1 MGRKQFLTLLIAVNL
16 VLLFSV
22 GLLSAKEEAYKG
34 LANFSKVL
42 YLIEKNYVE
51 EVDSENLTVNA
62 IEGML
67 RSLDPYSV
75 YLSPENF
82 KDVEVGTS
90 GEFGGIGVEITIRKG
105 LLTVISPIEDGP
117 AEKAGV
123 RAGDI
128 IETIEGNDTKD
139 ITTNKAAKLLRGPKG
154 TFVNIVVR
162 GQNDKETRKLKVER
176 DIIKIKS
183 VKSKIIDNKI
193 GYIKISQFNK
203 NSTIEFTDSYNKLK
217 KSKGSELDGLI
228 LDLRNNPGGL
238 LNQAIQLSDL
248 FIKKGLIVS
257 VKGRFEHSSK
267 DYFAEKNNE
276 ISSVPIVV
284 LVNRG
289 SASASEILAGAL
301 KDSKRAKIVG
311 TKTFGKGSVQSI
323 IELDDGAGIKIT
335 TAKFYTPSGQT
346 INELGIIPDLIVENK
361 DDEKDN
367 QLASAVELIKQ
378 M

>member
-1 MGRKQFLTLLIAVNL
+1 MKKERFIL
-16 VLLFSV
+16 VFLLFAAFISSFN
-22 GLLSAKEEAYKG
+22 LLFAKEEAYKG
-34 LANFSKVL
+34 LDNFSKVL

-51 EVDSENLTVNA
+51 DVDSNELAVNA

-75 YLSPENF
+75 YLSPDNF
-82 KDVEVGTS
+82 KEVEVGTS
-90 GEFGGIGVEITIRKG
+90 GEFGGIGVEITIKEG
-105 LLTVISPIEDGP
+105 LLTVITPIHDGP

-123 RAGDI
+123 LAGDI
-128 IETIEGNDTKD
+128 IETIEGKSTKN
-139 ITTNKAAKLLRGPKG
+139 INTSQAADYLRGPKG
-154 TFVNIVVR
+154 SKVTMEVR
-162 GQNDKETRKLKVER
+162 SLDDKESREITIER
-176 DIIKIKS
+176 DIIKIKTVRS
-183 VKSKIIDNKI
+183 RIIDDEI
-193 GYIKISQFNK
+193 GYIKLTQFNK
-203 NSTIEFTDSYNKLK
+203 YSTSEFKNSYNNLVKSK
-217 KSKGSELDGLI
+217 KSELRGLI

-248 FIKKGLIVS
+248 FMKKGLIVS
-257 VKGRFEHSSK
+257 VKGRFDHSSK
-267 DYFAEKNNE
+267 DYFAEQNNE
-276 ISSVPIVV
+276 IGDFPLVVIV
-284 LVNRG
+284 NKG

-335 TAKFYTPSGQT
+335 TAKFYTPNGDA
-346 INELGIIPDLIVENK
+346 INEVGITPDVIIDNK
-361 DDEKDN
+361 DKETDN

>member
-1 MGRKQFLTLLIAVNL
+1 MGKLKYISVLLISITTL
-16 VLLFSV
+16 VFSV
-22 GLLSAKEEAYKG
+22 SLLSAKEESYKG

-51 EVDSENLTVNA
+51 DISSEDLTINA

-75 YLSPENF
+75 YLTPDNF

-90 GEFGGIGVEITIRKG
+90 GRFGGVGVEITIKNG

-123 RAGDI
+123 KAGDI
-128 IETIEGNDTKD
+128 IEKIEDETTKD
-139 ITTNKAAKLLRGPKG
+139 FTTRKAANYLRGPKG
-154 TFVNIVVR
+154 SVVNIEVR
-162 GQNDKETRKLKVER
+162 GVNDKNPRKLKIVR

-183 VKSKIIDNKI
+183 VKSKIIDNEY
-193 GYIKISQFNK
+193 GYIKLSQFNK
-203 NSTIEFTDSYNKLK
+203 NSTLEFTNSYNKLIEK
-217 KSKGSELDGLI
+217 KGSELEGLI

-248 FIKKGLIVS
+248 FMNSGLIVS

-276 ISSVPIVV
+276 ISDVPLVIIV
-284 LVNRG
+284 NKG

-301 KDSKRAKIVG
+301 KDSKRAKVVG

-346 INELGIIPDLIVENK
+346 INEIGITPDVIVENNNSSK
-361 DDEKDN
+361 DK
-367 QLASAVELIKQ
+367 QLDRAVELIKQ